1 MIELGGRRI
10 SNSAGLSRRSCL
22 KIGAL
27 GWGGLSLPALSAQR
41 AMAAATS
48 VAGKTPD
55 NRTAVILFWM
65 AGGPSHIDT
74 FDPKPDAPA
83 EVRGP
88 FASIDTTVPGMRF
101 TNQLPLTAKQAH
113 RVSIVRSLHHGL
125 AVHDDASHQVQTGM
139 PLLQAREQGQKHPAQ
154 GALVSHLRGANAP
167 GLPPY
172 VCIPEAY
179 SSRKGFYQA
188 AAQLGTRHSAVAG
201 GGDPGLGNFRL
212 PDFSLPAE
220 LTFSRIDDRR
230 ALGASLDG
238 LARRVETSPDV
249 TALDESRRKAY
260 DLVTGSEARRAF
272 DLSAEPAALRD
283 RYGRHFWGQSAL
295 LARRLVESG
304 VTFVTINL
312 YEADVDWW
320 DDHTAIEKGLTKR
333 MPKFDQSLSTL
344 IADLHE
350 RGLADR
356 VLVGA
361 FGEFGRSPRIDSTGA
376 GRGHWPRAMS
386 ALLSGGGLRSGQ
398 VVGSTTADGGDPQD
412 RPLGP
417 GDLLATVYHA
427 LGIDHEQF
435 FRAPLNRPIR
445 VLDHGAPI
453 RELVG

>member
-1 MIELGGRRI
+1 MFELAGRML
-10 SNSAGLSRRSCL
+10 SNSHGLSRRSCL
-22 KIGAL
+22 KIGSL
-27 GWGGLSLPALSAQR
+27 GWGGLSLPGLLAGRASA
-41 AMAAATS
+41 AAATS
-48 VAGKTPD
+48 AAAD
-55 NRTAVILFWM
+55 NTAVILFWM

-83 EVRGP
+83 EIRGP
-88 FASIDTTVPGMRF
+88 FAPIDTTVAGMRF

-113 RVSIVRSLHHGL
+113 RVSVIRSLHHGL
-125 AVHDDASHQVQTGM
+125 SVHDDASHEVQTGM
-139 PLLQAREQGQKHPAQ
+139 PLLQAREQGQKHPSQ

-188 AAQLGTRHSAVAG
+188 PAQLGPRHAAVAG
-201 GGDPGLGNFRL
+201 GGDPSLGNFRL

-220 LTFSRIDDRR
+220 LTLGRIDDRR

-238 LARRVETSPDV
+238 LARRVESSSV
-249 TALDESRRKAY
+249 VNALDESRRKAY
-260 DLVTGSEARRAF
+260 DLVTGSAARKAF
-272 DLSAEPAALRD
+272 DLADESPALRD

-295 LARRLVESG
+295 LARRLVEAG

-320 DDHTAIEKGLTKR
+320 DDHTAIEKGLSKR
-333 MPKFDQSLSTL
+333 MPRFDQSLAAL
-344 IADLHE
+344 IADLHD
-350 RGLADR
+350 RGLAQR

-361 FGEFGRSPRIDSTGA
+361 FGEFGRSPRIDSAGA

-386 ALLSGGGLRSGQ
+386 ALLSGGGIRSGQ

-417 GDLLATVYHA
+417 GDLLATIYRA

-435 FRAPLNRPIR
+435 FRDPLNRPIR
-445 VLDHGAPI
+445 VLEHGSPI
-453 RELVG
+453 RELIG